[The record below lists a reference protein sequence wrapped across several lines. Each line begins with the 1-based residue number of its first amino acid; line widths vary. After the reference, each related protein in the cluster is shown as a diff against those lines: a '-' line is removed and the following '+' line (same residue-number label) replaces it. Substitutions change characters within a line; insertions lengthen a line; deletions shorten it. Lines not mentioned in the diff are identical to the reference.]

1 MKGRKMDK
9 KKDIEDIRENEYLV
23 MLANRLT
30 KLRKEKGWSLPQLA
44 EKTEISRD
52 KLNYAEINKPG
63 RKLQIE
69 ELGKLAKAYN
79 VSTDYLLGL
88 TTEKQINNDI
98 SIPMLY
104 AQCASDP
111 NNTMTENEILE
122 ELNNGA
128 NINIIIKELSKE
140 PLEIFDRL
148 MLKFKESNLFKNISA
163 YIYISY
169 IIENVLGSTLTDIKN
184 KVKAG
189 RRLEQNDKDKIKLLK
204 NYCIYFVIQEVKFY
218 DYNYINIIAERN
230 KEKFEPA
237 INECEKLLK
246 YNENKT
252 TNIEFNY
259 IEDLKQPFIKISEEL
274 LYDMKEKQIMTSI
287 KETKNNI
294 IANDKCCTIINQYIK
309 QIIES

>member
-1 MKGRKMDK
+1 MDK
-9 KKDIEDIRENEYLV
+9 KKDIEKARENEYLV

-30 KLRKEKGWSLPQLA
+30 ELRKEKGWSLPQLT
-44 EKTEISRD
+44 EKTGISRD

-69 ELGKLAKAYN
+69 ELGKLAEAYN

-88 TTEKQINNDI
+88 TTEKQNNNI
-98 SIPMLY
+98 IPIPMLY
-104 AQCASDP
+104 TKSAAEP
-111 NNTMTENEILE
+111 NNTMTENEVLE
-122 ELNNGA
+122 ELNNKTS
-128 NINIIIKELSKE
+128 INERVTRLRKE
-140 PLEIFDRL
+140 PLETFDKL
-148 MLKFKESNLFKNISA
+148 MLKFKENSLFENISA

-169 IIENVLGSTLTDIKN
+169 IIENVLGSTLTDIKS

-218 DYNYINIIAERN
+218 DYDYINIIAERN

-237 INECEKLLK
+237 INECEKILE

-259 IEDLKQPFIKISEEL
+259 IEDLKEPFTMISEEL

-287 KETKNNI
+287 KEVKNNI
-294 IANDKCCTIINQYIK
+294 IANDKCCTIINQFIK